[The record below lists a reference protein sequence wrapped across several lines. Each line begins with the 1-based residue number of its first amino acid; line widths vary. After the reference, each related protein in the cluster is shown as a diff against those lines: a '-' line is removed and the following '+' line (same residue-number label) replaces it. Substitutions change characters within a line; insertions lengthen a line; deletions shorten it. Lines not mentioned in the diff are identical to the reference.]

1 MNPLLCCTADTSPV
15 PPPSVLLCCH
25 PLPSCAATLC
35 PAQEVRGW
43 QHRREGRGWRH
54 RRADG
59 GSTVRSGS
67 RGRRAEGGGT
77 GGQKVAAQEGGQRV
91 AAQVRCLQ
99 H

>member
-1 MNPLLCCTADTSPV
+1 MA
-15 PPPSVLLCCH
+15 
-25 PLPSCAATLC
+25 
-35 PAQEVRGW
+35 AQEGRWW
-43 QHRREGRGWRH
+43 QH